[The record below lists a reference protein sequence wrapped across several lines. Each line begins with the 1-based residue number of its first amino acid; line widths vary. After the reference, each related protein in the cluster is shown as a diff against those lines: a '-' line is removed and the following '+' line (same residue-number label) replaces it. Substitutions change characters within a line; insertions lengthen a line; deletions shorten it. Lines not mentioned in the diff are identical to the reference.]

1 MRTAALITGAGGLVG
16 SASVRFLQD
25 KFDQIIG
32 IENNCRAKFFG
43 KDGSIEK
50 NLLLLHNIKNFHN
63 YDVDIRDYDALATV
77 FSQNKVDLVI
87 HTAAQPSHDW
97 SKNVIVDFNVNA
109 VGTLN
114 VLEATRQHSDAV
126 FIFTSTNKVY
136 GNTPNFLPLKDLET
150 RCELPADHAYYNGVD
165 ESMSIDTSLHTFFGV
180 SKAAADLLTQE
191 YARYAGLRT
200 GVFRCGCI
208 TGKDHQGVPLHG
220 FLSYL
225 TKCAIHRE
233 PYTVIGYHG
242 KQVRDNIH
250 AEDLAAA
257 FYEFYKNP
265 RPGEVYN
272 IGGGR
277 DNSCSVIEAIALAE
291 KLAKVKMDYTITNE
305 ARTGDHRW
313 WISSNQKFKNHFPAW
328 KCEHNL
334 ERIIAEM
341 VEGISNG

>member
-1 MRTAALITGAGGLVG
+1 MRTALITGAGGLVG
-16 SASVRFLQD
+16 STSVKFLQD

-43 KDGSIEK
+43 NAGSIEK
-50 NLLLLHNIKNFHN
+50 NLALLQTIKNFRN
-63 YDVDIRDYDALATV
+63 YEVDIRDYDNLTEV
-77 FSQNKVDLVI
+77 FKQNKVDLVI

-97 SKNVIVDFNVNA
+97 SKNVTVDFNVNA

-114 VLEATRQHSDAV
+114 VLELTRQHSPDAV

-136 GNTPNFLPLKDLET
+136 GNTPNLLPLKDLET
-150 RCELPADHAYYNGVD
+150 RCELPADHAYYNGID
-165 ESMSIDTSLHTFFGV
+165 ETMSIDRSLHTFFGV

-191 YARYAGLRT
+191 YARYTGLKT

-225 TKCAIHRE
+225 VKCAIHRE
-233 PYTVIGYHG
+233 PYTVIGYRG

-250 AEDLAAA
+250 AEDLVAA

-265 RPGEVYN
+265 RAGEVYN

-277 DNSCSVIEAIALAE
+277 ANSCSVIEAIALAE
-291 KLAKVKMDYTITNE
+291 KLTKVKMNYTITDE
-305 ARTGDHRW
+305 ARIGDHRW
-313 WISSNQKFKNHFPAW
+313 WVSSNQKFINHFPAW
-328 KCEHNL
+328 RCKHNL
-334 ERIIAEM
+334 ERII
-341 VEGISNG
+341 EGISNG